1 MARSKI
7 LVTGGLGY
15 IGSHTAA
22 VLYEQGFE
30 PILVDN
36 LDNSDLRIYE
46 GLSQLTGKRFAFYEE
61 DICQAGVLEDIIERE
76 GTVDGIIHFAAHKAV
91 GESVLNPLKYYENNL
106 TGLLRVLRILEKY
119 SIPKFVF
126 SSSCTVYGDNIKSPV
141 AESASVQQAASPYG
155 NTKKVGEEIIADF
168 CAASK
173 SDVVSLRYFNPVG
186 AHPSS
191 KIGELPLGVPNNLV
205 PFITQTAAGLR
216 EKLTVFGDDYNT
228 PDGTCIRDYIHV
240 MDLADAHVKALE
252 FQGNS
257 GMEVF
262 NIGRGI
268 GSSVLEVIQAF
279 ERTTDVKLAYEIG
292 SRRPGDVEQ
301 IWADTTKAR
310 EELNWS
316 HQYNLEDMMKH
327 AWAWQQQLS

>member
-1 MARSKI
+1 MAKTKI
-7 LVTGGLGY
+7 LITGGLGY
-15 IGSHTAA
+15 IGSHTAS
-22 VLYEQGFE
+22 VLHEQGYE

-36 LDNSDLRIYE
+36 LDNSELRIYE
-46 GLSQLTGKRFAFYEE
+46 GLAELTGRRFSFYKE
-61 DICQAGVLEDIIERE
+61 DVCQEGVLDKIIDEE
-76 GTVDGIIHFAAHKAV
+76 GPIYGIIHFAAHKAV
-91 GESVLNPLKYYENNL
+91 GESVLDPLKYYENNL
-106 TGLLRVLRILEKY
+106 TGLLRVLRVLEKY

-126 SSSCTVYGDNIKSPV
+126 SSSCTVYGDEIESPV
-141 AESASVQQAASPYG
+141 KESAPVQIAASPYG

-168 CAASK
+168 CAATQRN
-173 SDVVSLRYFNPVG
+173 VVSLRYFNPVG

-191 KIGELPLGVPNNLV
+191 RIGELPLGVPNNLV

-216 EKLTVFGDDYNT
+216 DKLTVFGDDYNT

-252 FQGNS
+252 FQGAS

-279 ERTTDVKLAYEIG
+279 EEATGVDLPYELG
-292 SRRPGDVEQ
+292 PRRPGDVEQ
-301 IWADTTKAR
+301 IWADKTKATQK
-310 EELNWS
+310 LGWI
-316 HQYNLEDMMKH
+316 HQYTLQDMMKH
-327 AWAWQQQLS
+327 AWAWQNRLD